1 MQPDDIRFSY
11 FLGGVG
17 LRRRRIIIPVRQV
30 DIPFHVP
37 PESGVKIPV
46 IRMDPLEQDAQ
57 FDTGFRGN
65 PAQQRGLILD
75 GVRND
80 IQ

>member
-11 FLGGVG
+11 FLSGVG

-37 PESGVKIPV
+37 PEAGVKI
-46 IRMDPLEQDAQ
+46 R
-57 FDTGFRGN
+57 
-65 PAQQRGLILD
+65 
-75 GVRND
+75 
-80 IQ
+80 